1 MNHLLTAAAV
11 LLLIHGIVELTAL
24 FAFVSPSYRPS
35 FIFEELSLHWAY
47 AVWVGVISG
56 LVRVLSAAGILA
68 QRRWGW
74 ALGLAISGTTLV
86 TLTLYLPFGIM
97 DAALSWAVVSLLLMS
112 HYRGARI
119 GE

>member
-1 MNHLLTAAAV
+1 MKRLLTAAAV
-11 LLLIHGIVELTAL
+11 LLVIHGLVELTAL

-35 FIFEELSLHWAY
+35 FIFEELSLHWEY
-47 AVWVGVISG
+47 AVWVGVIAG
-56 LVRVLSAAGILA
+56 LVRVLAAAGILA

-74 ALGLAISGTTLV
+74 ALGLVISGTTLV
-86 TLTLYLPFGIM
+86 TLTFYLPFGIM
-97 DAALSWAVVSLLLMS
+97 DGILAWAVVGLLLIS